1 MLAHFMR
8 GTKTPAR
15 EFRSEL
21 KTTRRIGV
29 VRAALACAVLVISAA
44 QQVDAQQTGAAAD
57 LVSSWLLVGAERD
70 VASGEPR
77 RVTGSRGLLV
87 LDGAGNVFEFFTAPS
102 GSPANAAQP
111 DPRRIFSD
119 NGGFWGRYEAF
130 PADGRIDF
138 EAEE

>member
-1 MLAHFMR
+1 M
-8 GTKTPAR
+8 
-15 EFRSEL
+15 
-21 KTTRRIGV
+21 

-87 LDGAGNVFEFFTAPS
+87 LDVNETRAGATKSAKGFRFGRRREILEVTRALASLLPVPRVLVSRFTDTPCF
-102 GSPANAAQP
+102 
-111 DPRRIFSD
+111 R
-119 NGGFWGRYEAF
+119 
-130 PADGRIDF
+130 
-138 EAEE
+138 